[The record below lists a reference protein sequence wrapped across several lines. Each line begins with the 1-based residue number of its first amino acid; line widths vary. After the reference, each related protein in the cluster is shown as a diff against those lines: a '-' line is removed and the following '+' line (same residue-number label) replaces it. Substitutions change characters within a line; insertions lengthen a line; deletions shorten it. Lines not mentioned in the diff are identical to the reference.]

1 MSDPRIQNNPV
12 INKQIVQEE
21 AKTTEVELVLVE
33 TKKTP
38 HSEPVE
44 NVEVV
49 EVNVSDEHSQFS
61 EFSNPEEND
70 EQLQVYHV
78 NPKIN

>member
-12 INKQIVQEE
+12 INKQLVQEE
-21 AKTTEVELVLVE
+21 AKTTEVDLVLVE
-33 TKKTP
+33 TKKIP